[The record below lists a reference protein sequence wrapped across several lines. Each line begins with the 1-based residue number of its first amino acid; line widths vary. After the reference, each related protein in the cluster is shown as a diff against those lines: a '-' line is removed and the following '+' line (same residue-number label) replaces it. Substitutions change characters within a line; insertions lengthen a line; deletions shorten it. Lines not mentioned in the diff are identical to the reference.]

1 MADWR
6 AGCGC
11 GEEQLAS
18 GATVDMMSMVGRDGE
33 GSFRYYGMV
42 TADASG
48 DKTCEPLS
56 RELS

>member
-1 MADWR
+1 
-6 AGCGC
+6 
-11 GEEQLAS
+11 
-18 GATVDMMSMVGRDGE
+18 MVGRDGE